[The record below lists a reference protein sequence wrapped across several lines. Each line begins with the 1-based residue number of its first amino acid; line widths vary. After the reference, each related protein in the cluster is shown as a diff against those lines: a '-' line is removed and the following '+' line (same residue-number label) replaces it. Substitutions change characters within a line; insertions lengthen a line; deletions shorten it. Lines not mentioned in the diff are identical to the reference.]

1 LARGEA
7 VDGAHDGWLVTA
19 RMATVTRPLL
29 RWAAQQVGAGASVV
43 AVKGLKGGGHPW
55 RLSIRHGGHTTQAV
69 LRVGDPARPEWLA
82 AEAAALAVA
91 GDHGLPAPR
100 LLGVD
105 LAGAAGVPALLT
117 SLLPGS
123 SRIPEQASRAR
134 LRALGGLA
142 AALAAVALQPGP
154 ELPLRLRPLAG
165 ADFAADRR
173 ARGGSALLAAAEA
186 RLGALPA
193 PAGPSVLVHGDL
205 WHGNALWAG
214 DALVGLVDWDQAGAG
229 HPGVDLGWQR
239 YDAALLFGPAAAAEV
254 LAGWREAAG
263 RDPEAVA
270 YWDVVAALATPADLA
285 DWLPVFGRQGRS
297 DLDAATLW
305 GRHEAFL
312 RAALDQLGRG

>member
-1 LARGEA
+1 
-7 VDGAHDGWLVTA
+7 
-19 RMATVTRPLL
+19 MALNTTTLPEPVL
-29 RWAAQQVGAGASVV
+29 RWAADQVAVDASVV
-43 AVKGLKGGGHPW
+43 AVKGLKDSGHPW
-55 RLSIRHGGHTTQAV
+55 RLSIHHGGHTTQAV
-69 LRVGDPARPEWLA
+69 LRVGDPDHPEWLA

-91 GDHGLPAPR
+91 GDHDLPAPR

-105 LAGAAGVPALLT
+105 LASTAGVPALLI
-117 SLLPGS
+117 SLLPGT
-123 SRIPEQASRAR
+123 SRIPKKASRTR
-134 LRALGGLA
+134 LRALGAAA
-142 AALAAVALQPGP
+142 AALHAVALLPQP
-154 ELPLRLRPLAG
+154 ELPLRLRPIAG
-165 ADFAADRR
+165 VDFAADRR

-193 PAGPSVLVHGDL
+193 PAGPTVLVHGDL
-205 WHGNALWAG
+205 WQGNALWAG
-214 DALVGLVDWDQAGAG
+214 GALVGLVDWDQAGAG